1 MHTDEELSRF
11 LEGGLSPQR
20 ASALAA
26 AIDRD
31 PGLDSRIAELRILKE
46 QLFAGAPPPPPDFP
60 ERVARLAA
68 AARPAALDLDAA
80 RRFLRRL
87 AWAAAILAAIGV
99 TALATRLLP
108 EVRRPVQAAPV
119 DRLLGR

>member
-11 LEGGLSPQR
+11 LEGGLPPER
-20 ASALAA
+20 AAALAA

-31 PGLDSRIAELRILKE
+31 AALRSRIEELRLLKE
-46 QLFAGAPPPPPDFP
+46 QLFAGAPAPPPDFP
-60 ERVARLAA
+60 ERIARLAE

-87 AWAAAILAAIGV
+87 AWAAAILAAIGL
-99 TALATRLLP
+99 TALATRVLP
-108 EVRRPVQAAPV
+108 EMRRPVQAAPV